1 MSAFSVDAL
10 SNYKN
15 SFFFSFLPSNSNTT
29 DNSSNTT
36 KKRKRPQSADSYSRV
51 AASNNNN
58 NNNNTPGPGQ
68 AAASMSGRGSEAGW
82 TLCPLCGRHSKKL
95 FAQGRGIAA
104 HLHAV
109 HTPWKPGKVE
119 KQKRRRLAETRMRLL
134 AQQHRQQ
141 SAKDANAA
149 TDKSNLI
156 QSGEKEEEKLSLN
169 NNSTSEKKATLL
181 ESCEP
186 WDPTDDDIDEWN
198 KRVMEIVKELEE
210 QQETRVAAATSSN
223 SGTGEDNLSKHAS
236 DSNQQASKNDR
247 NCITGVD
254 RNGRVLKSYRASLP
268 PLLQAAADGNLEG
281 VREILNPSQKDKKAI
296 LQELMR
302 TDRHQSTAEHWAAGG
317 GHLESLTFLLE
328 TRNRLLEEE
337 NTTTQAS
344 NEVAT
349 KPKKVRR
356 RDGKTCLH
364 YAARNGHVKC
374 IDYLIQEHGHV
385 VDEVSGDG
393 TTPFHLACFGGHLDA
408 MKTFLE
414 KHGCNATHAN
424 DFGCNAAHWLGMTK
438 KGAESDT
445 ETVRSMCQLLQQHG
459 VSFVERQKQG
469 HSACH
474 KAAQKQNRH
483 VIEWLAQS
491 REIGGAG
498 LSDDE
503 KRKAGE
509 PDEGGHTPSDIW
521 KSVGGDEQF
530 AEWMKQEVGW

>member
-1 MSAFSVDAL
+1 M
-10 SNYKN
+10 
-15 SFFFSFLPSNSNTT
+15 
-29 DNSSNTT
+29 T
-36 KKRKRPQSADSYSRV
+36 KKRKRPQSADSYTRV
-51 AASNNNN
+51 AASNNHNMS
-58 NNNNTPGPGQ
+58 TPGQGKAG
-68 AAASMSGRGSEAGW
+68 AAGSTISGRGSEAGW

-119 KQKRRRLAETRMRLL
+119 KQKRRRLAETQKRL
-134 AQQHRQQ
+134 AQR
-141 SAKDANAA
+141 AVPNNIDATANNN
-149 TDKSNLI
+149 DNSSNLL
-156 QSGEKEEEKLSLN
+156 QPGEKEKKVSLN
-169 NNSTSEKKATLL
+169 NTISEKKALLL

-198 KRVMEIVKELEE
+198 KKVMQIVKELEV
-210 QQETRVAAATSSN
+210 QQETLMQAANSSTA
-223 SGTGEDNLSKHAS
+223 STGEVNLSEHVI
-236 DSNQQASKNDR
+236 SNQQASKNGR

-254 RNGRVLKSYRASLP
+254 RNGRVLKAYRASLP
-268 PLLQAAADGNLEG
+268 PLLQAAADGNLER
-281 VREILNPSQKDKKAI
+281 VKEILNPTQKDKKAI
-296 LQELMR
+296 VQELLC

-317 GHLESLTFLLE
+317 GHLECLAFLLE
-328 TRNRLLEEE
+328 TRARLLGEQ
-337 NTTTQAS
+337 NATAKAS
-344 NEVAT
+344 SEVT

-364 YAARNGHVKC
+364 YAARNGHVNC
-374 IDYLIQEHGHV
+374 IDYLIQKHGHV

-408 MKTFLE
+408 MKAFLE
-414 KHGCNATHAN
+414 KHDCNATHAN

-445 ETVRSMCQLLQQHG
+445 KAVRAMCQLLQQHG

-474 KAAQKQNRH
+474 KAAQRQNRH

-491 REIGGAG
+491 SEEGGAG

-503 KRKAGE
+503 KREAGE
-509 PDEGGHTPSDIW
+509 RDEGGHAPSDIW

-530 AEWMKQEVGW
+530 AEWMKQRLGW